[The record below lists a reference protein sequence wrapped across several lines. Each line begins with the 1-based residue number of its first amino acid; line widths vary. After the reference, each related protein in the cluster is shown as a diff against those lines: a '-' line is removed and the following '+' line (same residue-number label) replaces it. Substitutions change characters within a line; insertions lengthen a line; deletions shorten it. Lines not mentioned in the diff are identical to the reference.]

1 MTQVDIKKELKSIV
15 LQNYNKIPS
24 SRGDDLSSYFE
35 VALIWLAEW
44 VAEKQFRSDV
54 KPGYCVFVLAPDIV
68 TGEIPEGAEETYYF
82 KEDTTPVLG
91 GNMYLT
97 DYALNRVLRYPDACR
112 DLTDIVALINKKN
125 VSDRPFL
132 VFDVDTQTVYVFS
145 DGVAAISLKFPLRA
159 DIPHPFTLDVFVKML
174 NDIYRLNLKYPERYP
189 GVWHDAQM
197 RVPCKATELLIQSH
211 VCAILKAR
219 AQGSKKSASESEW
232 LTIVEEKTNAG
243 RVDISV
249 YRDSTCVVV
258 SELKVLRHCHCPE
271 DQKRNKKR
279 AAAKT
284 NKERDAAMKPRPVSA
299 AFNEKWAM
307 RGARQAARYKN
318 ADAAESAALVLY
330 DMRDNDADIP
340 AVQAQCRTDGVRYV
354 RYYLHNE
361 LNELPRRT
369 KFDRSR

>member
-54 KPGYCVFVLAPDIV
+54 KPGYCAFVLAPDVV

-82 KEDTTPVLG
+82 KEDTTPGLG

-112 DLTDIVALINKKN
+112 DLNDIVALIKKKN

-145 DGVAAISLKFPLRA
+145 DGVTAISLKFTLRA
-159 DIPHPFTLDVFVKML
+159 DIPHPFTLDVFVEML

-219 AQGSKKSASESEW
+219 AQGSRKSASESEW

-258 SELKVLRHCHCPE
+258 SELKVLRHCCCPE